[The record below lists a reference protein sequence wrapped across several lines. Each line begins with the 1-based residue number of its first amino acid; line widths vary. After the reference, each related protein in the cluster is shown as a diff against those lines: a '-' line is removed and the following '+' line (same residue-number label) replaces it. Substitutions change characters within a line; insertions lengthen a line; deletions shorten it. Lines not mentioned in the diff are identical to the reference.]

1 MLTKEQKA
9 KQIEE
14 GEKLLKENK
23 SLVFID
29 FSGAGVEDLKSL
41 RKILKDFGAK
51 LKVIKKK
58 LMRIVFERERI
69 DFNPEQFESQLG
81 VIFTDKDASEL
92 AAPVYKFS
100 KELEKKG
107 FKILGAY
114 DLSAK
119 NFIEGETMIKIGQLP
134 AREVLLSRLVGVL
147 SAPIRILAYILNEK
161 SKQTVE
167 K

>member
-1 MLTKEQKA
+1 MKTREQKA

-14 GEKLLKENK
+14 GDKLLEENK
-23 SLVFID
+23 SLFFID

-58 LMRIVFERERI
+58 LLRIAFEKKQI
-69 DFNPEQFESQLG
+69 DFNPEQFDSQLG
-81 VIFTDKDASEL
+81 VVFTNKDITEI

-100 KELEKKG
+100 KGGVAKRG

-119 NFIEGETMIKIGQLP
+119 NFTDAQTVIKIGQLP
-134 AREVLLSRLVGVL
+134 ARKILLGQLVGVL
-147 SAPIRILAYILNEK
+147 SAPMRMLAYVLNEK
-161 SKQTVE
+161 GRKNNP
-167 K
+167 